1 MPERNGLY
9 LKIDPY
15 VPYQEHDQD
24 GKVVEDGFCN
34 QKIVDDLQ
42 ACGFAH
48 QGFTRGYDMANQCR
62 WMSVLDLRNKDEETL
77 FQRFDA

>member
-1 MPERNGLY
+1 M
-9 LKIDPY
+9 
-15 VPYQEHDQD
+15 
-24 GKVVEDGFCN
+24 EDGFCN

-42 ACGFAH
+42 SCGFAH

-77 FQRFDA
+77 FQRFDAQTR

>member
-24 GKVVEDGFCN
+24 GKVVAEGFCN

-48 QGFTRGYDMANQCR
+48 QGFARGYDMANQCR